1 MRLPAILL
9 MFLQLLTE
17 NFHPRANNVM
27 LEHLQVSACVCHQ
40 AAASPWVLVTVMEA
54 TEQVGDNRQAS
65 SHTTHAFW
73 EQASAGDG
81 PVPET
86 CPCR

>member
-1 MRLPAILL
+1 MPVVTMA
-9 MFLQLLTE
+9 
-17 NFHPRANNVM
+17 P
-27 LEHLQVSACVCHQ
+27 
-40 AAASPWVLVTVMEA
+40 ASPQVLVTVMEA
-54 TEQVGDNRQAS
+54 TEREGANRQAG

-81 PVPET
+81 PVLET